1 MQKRTVLSIVFISI
15 LILGGLIIWKEY
27 SDAQARTKE
36 QPQKISRQTFEKK
49 RQPNR
54 RALNQ
59 QLFINASQNQNGN
72 TAALGRRLLEN
83 IKYKQISLV
92 DYHIHQIGQVS
103 ANKDQFNVVFKNM
116 KSSKNI
122 IIGTPV
128 YWSDMSGYLKT
139 LFDRMGEHEDG
150 SLRGKNVYLVIQ
162 GSDPS
167 DAIIPITHVVKH
179 LSDTFQMNFIGEAT
193 TDEQVANLHD
203 KLFQNSR

>member
-1 MQKRTVLSIVFISI
+1 MISKNV
-15 LILGGLIIWKEY
+15 GK
-27 SDAQARTKE
+27 
-36 QPQKISRQTFEKK
+36 PTFL
-49 RQPNR
+49 RRHFPTFYNR
-54 RALNQ
+54 HA
-59 QLFINASQNQNGN
+59 
-72 TAALGRRLLEN
+72 
-83 IKYKQISLV
+83 
-92 DYHIHQIGQVS
+92 HS

>member
-36 QPQKISRQTFEKK
+36 QPQKISRQTFENK

>member
-83 IKYKQISLV
+83 IKYKQINLV

>member
-1 MQKRTVLSIVFISI
+1 MKKRTVLSIVFISI

-83 IKYKQISLV
+83 IKYKQINLV

-139 LFDRMGEHEDG
+139 LFDRMR
-150 SLRGKNVYLVIQ
+150 L
-162 GSDPS
+162 
-167 DAIIPITHVVKH
+167 
-179 LSDTFQMNFIGEAT
+179 
-193 TDEQVANLHD
+193 
-203 KLFQNSR
+203 

>member
-1 MQKRTVLSIVFISI
+1 MQRRTVLSIVFISI

-27 SDAQARTKE
+27 SDSQARTKE

-83 IKYKQISLV
+83 IKYKQINLV

>member
-1 MQKRTVLSIVFISI
+1 MQRRTVLSIVFISI

-27 SDAQARTKE
+27 SDSQARTKE
-36 QPQKISRQTFEKK
+36 QPQKISIQTFEKK

-83 IKYKQISLV
+83 IKYKQINLV

>member
-1 MQKRTVLSIVFISI
+1 MKKRTVLSIVFISI

-83 IKYKQISLV
+83 IKYTR
-92 DYHIHQIGQVS
+92 G
-103 ANKDQFNVVFKNM
+103 A
-116 KSSKNI
+116 SS
-122 IIGTPV
+122 
-128 YWSDMSGYLKT
+128 S
-139 LFDRMGEHEDG
+139 
-150 SLRGKNVYLVIQ
+150 
-162 GSDPS
+162 
-167 DAIIPITHVVKH
+167 
-179 LSDTFQMNFIGEAT
+179 
-193 TDEQVANLHD
+193 
-203 KLFQNSR
+203 

>member
-1 MQKRTVLSIVFISI
+1 MKKRTVLSIVFISI

-83 IKYKQISLV
+83 IKYKQINLV